1 MPKPVTG
8 RFIDVRLRNIRL
20 TRAGRSVL
28 RDVDWRIR
36 PGQRWIVAGGNGA
49 GKTQLL
55 KLVAGAIWPTP
66 VRGGSRRYL
75 WRGEVW
81 TTPLEVQ
88 HEIAYIGA
96 ERQDKY
102 QRYGWSFTVRQIIG
116 TGLQRSDIPLNALS
130 VADDSR
136 VERIIGKLAIEHLA
150 ARSFLSLS
158 YGERRLA
165 LLARALA
172 ARPGLLLLDELLNGL
187 DSANRIRAITWL
199 DHSGRSLL
207 PWALATHRLE
217 DVPATA
223 THALVLERGRIVY
236 RGVLARAPLARWLQ
250 GARPRAT
257 RPARIRMRAP
267 SRRPIVRLT
276 HACVYL
282 DEQAVLTDISLTV
295 RAGQCWIVHGAN
307 GSGKTTLLRTLY
319 GDHGVAFGGSI
330 VRAGIKRGVPLDA
343 FRRQVGLVAPH
354 LQADHPQDLIAADVV
369 LSGRFAS
376 IGLNETASRAQRG
389 AARRSLARFGLTRL
403 AQRSLRELSYGQLRR
418 VLFARAWINDPPL
431 LLLDE
436 PFAGIDT
443 PTRRALQGIIQEL
456 IARGT
461 AIVMATHH
469 RAEWPS
475 GTTHE
480 LELADGRALYS
491 GRLRTC

>member
-55 KLVAGAIWPTP
+55 KLVAGAIWPSP
-66 VRGGSRRYL
+66 VPGGSRRYL

-172 ARPGLLLLDELLNGL
+172 ARPGLLLLDELLDGL

-217 DVPATA
+217 DVPASA

-267 SRRPIVRLT
+267 SRRPIVRLS

-282 DEQAVLTDISLTV
+282 DGQAVLTDISLTV

-330 VRAGIKRGVPLDA
+330 ERAGIKRGVPLDA

-389 AARRSLARFGLTRL
+389 AARRTFARFGLTRL

-418 VLFARAWINDPPL
+418 VLFARAWINVPPL

-461 AIVMATHH
+461 AIVMATHQ
-469 RAEWPS
+469 RAEWPP